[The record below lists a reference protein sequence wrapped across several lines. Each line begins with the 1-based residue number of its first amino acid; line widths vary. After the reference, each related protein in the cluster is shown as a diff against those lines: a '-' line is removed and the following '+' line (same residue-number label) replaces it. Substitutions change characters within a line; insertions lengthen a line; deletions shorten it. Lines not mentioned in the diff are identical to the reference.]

1 MIKLKKNEKLVQAG
15 TVELRA
21 PDGSPLPA
29 VPQYIIV
36 AADEADSAA
45 REVQEN
51 ERVLYGGLILND
63 KKRAEERFAAL
74 KAGRDAPPREIGTP
88 LYFIEGAEN
97 VNPKTGRTAEGDK
110 IIGILS
116 KEFAEIF
123 AIEKRKEK
131 ALAKQGATEVLHGD

>member
-1 MIKLKKNEKLVQAG
+1 MITLHENERLIQAG
-15 TVELRA
+15 TVALRA

-36 AADEADSAA
+36 HVDEADTAAA

-51 ERVLYGGLILND
+51 ERVLYGGVVFND

-74 KAGRDAPPREIGTP
+74 KAGREQPPREIGTP
-88 LYFIEGAEN
+88 LYFIDGAEN
-97 VNPKTGRTAEGDK
+97 VNPTTGRTAEGDK

-131 ALAKQGATEVLHGD
+131 ALAKQGGK